1 MYKNTMMI
9 LKNELR
15 RIERLID
22 LTNKNVG
29 PKLPGSLERRP
40 LKRCDSYRVV
50 QRCNGKQIKRRI
62 GNDEV
67 IRYVRNHFAHAH
79 LTILKKNHDVLSE
92 AVRKYQDDSRIAV
105 YNQLSESYRKAGK
118 EGFVDRRYEELKAW
132 AKGPY
137 ETNPAPFTE
146 RATRACD
153 NRMVRSKGECI
164 WYNEL
169 CHAMIPFRY
178 DSMIWVTNDKGQ
190 KVKAYPDFLIQCYDG
205 SMIIIE
211 HLGMLEDVGYADRF
225 RNKLRYYLREDY
237 VAGDNFFITSDDID
251 SKTNSAMILRT
262 LSLVEEQ
269 FFRGAENYL

>member
-1 MYKNTMMI
+1 MYKNTVSQI
-9 LKNELR
+9 KDELK

-22 LTNKNVG
+22 LTARSAG
-29 PKLPGSLERRP
+29 PELPGSLERRSY
-40 LKRCDSYRVV
+40 KSTASYRIVR
-50 QRCNGKQIKRRI
+50 QCKGKKLRKTI
-62 GNDEV
+62 NDDELV
-67 IRYVRNHFAHAH
+67 RYVHNHFAHAH
-79 LTILKKNHDVLSE
+79 LKILKKNKDVLE
-92 AVRKYQDDSRIAV
+92 ETLRNYQDDSRGAV
-105 YNQLSESYRKAGK
+105 YSKLSESYRKAGK
-118 EGFVDRRYEELKAW
+118 GCFADRRYEELKAW
-132 AKGPY
+132 ARGPY
-137 ETNPAPFTE
+137 ETNSAPFTE

-169 CHAMIPFRY
+169 IHAMIPFRY

-211 HLGMLEDVGYADRF
+211 HLGMLEDMDYADRF

-251 SKTNSAMILRT
+251 HKTNSAMILRT
-262 LSLVEEQ
+262 LSLVEAQ
-269 FFRGAENYL
+269 FFRGSENFI